1 MKKPSLRPTRPH
13 FSSGPCAKPPHWE
26 PGLLSGAALGRY
38 HRSAPY
44 RARLSEAAA
53 RIRALLAIPESHRI
67 LILPGSDTG
76 AVECAMWNLL
86 GPRGV
91 DVLAFD
97 HFGHVW
103 AGDVIREL
111 KLADVRVHAADY
123 GRMPDLAAWDAARD
137 LIFCWTGTTA
147 GTCVPGGAFIPGDR
161 QGLTICDAT
170 AAVFA
175 IELPWD
181 KLDAATFSWQKAM
194 GGEAQH
200 GILILG
206 PRACERLA
214 SYAPPWPLPKLFRIR
229 RDGTL
234 DPELTEGGVINTP
247 SLLSVEDA
255 LVSLRWIEAIGGLA
269 AMIARAQANRAILDR
284 WIDSCPWAEHL
295 AADAKIRA
303 ATPVAMRLTGP
314 VFEPMDE
321 QGRRAAAH
329 RIAALLE
336 AEDAAYDIEA
346 YRHAPPGLRV
356 WTGGTVAA
364 ADIEALL
371 PWLDWAYGEVA
382 TGGRKA

>member
-1 MKKPSLRPTRPH
+1 MKKPGIRPKRPQ

-26 PGLLSGAALGRY
+26 ASLLAGAAVGRY

-44 RARLSEAAA
+44 RARLSEVAA
-53 RIRALLAIPESHRI
+53 RIRAILAIPESHRI

-97 HFGHVW
+97 HFGHLW
-103 AGDVIREL
+103 AADLLREL
-111 KLADVRVHAADY
+111 KLTDVRVHAADY
-123 GRMPDLAAWDAARD
+123 GGMPDLTAWDAARD
-137 LIFCWTGTTA
+137 LVFCWTGTTA
-147 GTCVPGGAFIPGDR
+147 GTCVPGGGFIPADR
-161 QGLTICDAT
+161 GGLTICDAT
-170 AAVFA
+170 AAAFA
-175 IELPWD
+175 IALPWE

-206 PRACERLA
+206 PRACARLK
-214 SYAPPWPLPKLFRIR
+214 SYVPAWPMPKLFRIT
-229 RDGTL
+229 RDGAL
-234 DPELTEGGVINTP
+234 DPSLTEGGVINTP

-255 LVSLRWIEAIGGLA
+255 LVSLKWIEEIGGLN
-269 AMIARAQANRAILDR
+269 AMIARAKANRAILDR
-284 WIDSCPWAEHL
+284 WIESSEWAAHL
-295 AADAKIRA
+295 APDPNIRA
-303 ATPVAMRLTGP
+303 ATPVAMRLAGP
-314 VFEPMDE
+314 KFEPMDE
-321 QGRRAAAH
+321 TARRQAAG

-336 AEDAAYDIEA
+336 AEHAAYDIEA

-356 WTGGTVAA
+356 WTGGTVEA

-371 PWLDWAYGEVA
+371 PWLDWAYGEIGA
-382 TGGRKA
+382 GS